1 MCQRTFEHTVKLPY
15 MKKENDKLLHNGVNI
30 KGIYGSNLYS
40 FGLNLMDALFDKEEM
55 SKSLLVTSK
64 KSDKPGLDETKVKK
78 LFEMNEEKFKDNE
91 AYKKD
96 WNSRTFINKANQK
109 CRDAIRVVKKKD
121 RKLMYTVI
129 S

>member
-78 LFEMNEEKFKDNE
+78 LFEMIEEKFKDNE

-96 WNSRTFINKANQK
+96 WNSRTFINKLN
-109 CRDAIRVVKKKD
+109 
-121 RKLMYTVI
+121 
-129 S
+129 

>member
-1 MCQRTFEHTVKLPY
+1 M
-15 MKKENDKLLHNGVNI
+15 I
-30 KGIYGSNLYS
+30 
-40 FGLNLMDALFDKEEM
+40 
-55 SKSLLVTSK
+55 
-64 KSDKPGLDETKVKK
+64 
-78 LFEMNEEKFKDNE
+78 EEKFKDNE